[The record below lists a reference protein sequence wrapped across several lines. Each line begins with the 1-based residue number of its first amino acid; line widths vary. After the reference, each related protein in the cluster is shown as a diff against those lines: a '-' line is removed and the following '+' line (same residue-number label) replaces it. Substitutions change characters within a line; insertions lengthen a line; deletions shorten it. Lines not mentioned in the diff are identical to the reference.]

1 MRQLVYAMHFR
12 GQISRS
18 SGDGQTLRAASSGTS
33 CTIHTE
39 VGPSGVETN
48 LQPAPGDLAFVETEI
63 HLTGQ
68 ELFEGSGV
76 LTFGEDAE
84 HALRFSS
91 GKAGQLR
98 PSGIPG
104 VLAGAVSWKVDG
116 GEGWFASASGYITSA
131 FTVTGTGE
139 LSEYQFGLVFLPE

>member
-1 MRQLVYAMHFR
+1 MRQLVYTMHFR

-18 SGDGQTLRAASSGTS
+18 SGDGQTLRATSSGTS
-33 CTIHTE
+33 CTMQTV

-63 HLTGQ
+63 RLTGQ

-76 LTFGEDAE
+76 VTFGEDAE
-84 HALRFSS
+84 HTLRFSS
-91 GKAGQLR
+91 GSTGQLR
-98 PSGIPG
+98 PSGLPG

-116 GEGWFASASGYITSA
+116 GEGRFASASGYIAST
-131 FTVTGTGE
+131 FTVTESGE
-139 LSEYQFGLVFLPE
+139 LSEYQCGLVFVSE